1 MKYIKTFE
9 SYLKSGRYLLY
20 HTIYPS
26 RHAKMVMDDDEFK
39 IGTVSRGPKGIC
51 MSRSINWTNQLSN
64 SFRFV
69 LDSDLLVR
77 GGYKPYP
84 LQELIYK
91 GLGSTEVRIPKQ
103 NVWKGNLDFYKSSKR
118 TTPHGVGNLP
128 DHKKSIMET
137 EFEERILKNIKN
149 AGKYIV
155 YIDFTTYP
163 TGEMLDSLIKYL
175 EKYPHIKARIMDSE
189 FSHKVKEFVPKVSTP
204 TVTKSLNSKYTN

>member
-20 HTIYPS
+20 HTIRNTKY
-26 RHAKMVMDDDEFK
+26 AKMVMDDDEIK
-39 IGTVSRGPKGIC
+39 IGGGVSRGPKGIC

-64 SFRFV
+64 NFRFV
-69 LDSDLLVR
+69 LDSDLLIR

-91 GLGSTEVRIPKQ
+91 CLHSTEVIIPNI
-103 NVWKGNLDFYKSSKR
+103 NVWKGNLDWYKKSKR
-118 TTPHGVGNLP
+118 TTPHGVSNLP
-128 DHKKSIMET
+128 DHTKSVMET

-155 YIDFTTYP
+155 YIDFTSYP
-163 TGEMLDSLIKYL
+163 TGEVLDSLIKYI
-175 EKYPHIKARIMDSE
+175 EKYPHIKARIMDRKS
-189 FSHKVKEFVPKVSTP
+189 SHIVKEFTPTKVSVDFVKP
-204 TVTKSLNSKYTN
+204 YSMS